1 MKSRVLRIIA
11 AVAVLFVAAGTA
23 FVVTQRSSVELTAAD
38 ALAVCERE
46 GTYDLGCVTQAIDS
60 LPVADAGMFAAGIL
74 DVVRA
79 NPELADTCHSIM
91 HSLGRH
97 VASDVVMIADELAT
111 VWEPCGY
118 GVLHGVFESQPIPD
132 TPTEAGTV
140 VASLCR
146 MGNIESDQRLLGEC
160 YHALGHAIHDTYK
173 TLEASVPVC
182 TAAFPGASEQD
193 RGRRIGCYSG
203 LAMKE
208 RDTVLARIATGEQV
222 EPTVEAFDSIAGA
235 CRSGGTDFAIACAPG
250 FVQVAT
256 EFGAEHVTPFLQW
269 CASVTGP
276 GAAQCYQQ
284 AGVYMGHF
292 RVNFDSLAQSVNLCS
307 PGSDE
312 AVELCR
318 TSLVEGLMNRGEAL
332 DSALDQVCAAYQG
345 AGVAS
350 SARLCDL
357 ARERYPNR

>member
-1 MKSRVLRIIA
+1 MIRIVAAA
-11 AVAVLFVAAGTA
+11 AVLLVAAGSA
-23 FVVTQRSSVELTAAD
+23 LVVTQRSSTELTAAD
-38 ALAVCERE
+38 VLSVCERD
-46 GTYDLGCVTQAIDS
+46 GSYDLACVTQTIDA
-60 LPVADAGMFAAGIL
+60 LPLSDAGVFAAGIL

-79 NPELADTCHSIM
+79 NPDLADVCHNIM
-91 HSLGRH
+91 HTLGRH
-97 VASDVVMIADELAT
+97 VASDVVNIADDLAT

-118 GVLHGVFESQPIPD
+118 GMLHGVFESQPIPD
-132 TPTEAGTV
+132 TAAEAGPV
-140 VASLCR
+140 VASLCQ

-173 TLEASVPVC
+173 TLQDSVPVC
-182 TAAFPGASEQD
+182 TAAFPGVTEQD

-208 RDTVLARIATGEQV
+208 RDTVLSRIASGEQI
-222 EPTVEAFDSIAGA
+222 EPTLVAFDMIAGA
-235 CRSGGTDFAIACAPG
+235 CRSGGADFAIACAPG

-256 EFGAEHVTPFLQW
+256 EFGADHVGPFLQW

-276 GAAQCYQQ
+276 GASQCYQQ

-292 RVNFDSLAQSVNLCS
+292 RMNFDSLAQSVNLCS
-307 PGSDE
+307 PGSEE

-332 DSALDQVCAAYQG
+332 DSALDQVCAAYQT

-350 SARLCDL
+350 SARLCEL